1 MLIKYKNNLYKKVSD
16 GWRILT
22 SGRCGGTAFYFQN
35 EEIIAK
41 LEVMLRGE
49 SLEK

>member
-16 GWRILT
+16 GTWRILT

-49 SLEK
+49 